1 MGYPQSSAIER
12 FAGVALSHVSHLMA
26 VLILYELTLIVYSA
40 LSQHRCAQLAL
51 LAASLHII
59 SPAGMFLSAPY
70 IESSFSVLNFLG
82 FYCHARANCDLPN
95 EASTREDALTIIAGI
110 LFGVATTFRGNGLFS
125 GLILVYDAI
134 ICCVMILRHRQ
145 VRSNIRR
152 LLVTC
157 LAGSLMACIMVIP
170 QSVAYDEYCTAEHFN
185 GDVRPWC
192 SDWIPSIY
200 GWVQKEYW

>member
-1 MGYPQSSAIER
+1 MGYPQSSAVER
-12 FAGVALSHVSHLMA
+12 LAGVALSHVSHLMA

-40 LSQHRCAQLAL
+40 LSQQKRAQLAF
-51 LAASLHII
+51 LAASFHII

-82 FYCHARANCDLPN
+82 LYCHAQANKNLPTG
-95 EASTREDALTIIAGI
+95 APAREDALTVIAGI

-134 ICCVMILRHRQ
+134 IYGAMILRHRQ
-145 VRSNIRR
+145 VRTNLRR
-152 LLVTC
+152 LFVTC
-157 LAGSLMACIMVIP
+157 LAGILMACIVVIP
-170 QSVAYDEYCTAEHFN
+170 QYLAYDEYCNAEHFN
-185 GDVRPWC
+185 GGVRPWC